1 MVVFHDNVEKLRAR
15 IIRSWYVYI
24 YFVLQAQ
31 FDVRYIFFGNF
42 DLGKKKEPLPPRPA
56 LTFAYLL

>member
-42 DLGKKKEPLPPRPA
+42 DLN
-56 LTFAYLL
+56 